1 MTNISLNS
9 NQFSTSRHRLL
20 LQALFPSPELQLLA
34 IFTIQVTYIYLPYI
48 PYSNSSAYN
57 MIAIIALITNS
68 FLRRFS
74 IRKTSR
80 EGFWFDGLSASMSM
94 ILWKKRFFSNL
105 LDDDDDYERNIE
117 IMKTQVFHAWRDDLD
132 NRRPGKER
140 ALIQVEL

>member
-1 MTNISLNS
+1 
-9 NQFSTSRHRLL
+9 
-20 LQALFPSPELQLLA
+20 
-34 IFTIQVTYIYLPYI
+34 
-48 PYSNSSAYN
+48 

-105 LDDDDDYERNIE
+105 LDDDDDYERNRFSMHGE
-117 IMKTQVFHAWRDDLD
+117 MTWTTEGQER
-132 NRRPGKER
+132 KE
-140 ALIQVEL
+140 L

>member
-1 MTNISLNS
+1 MGNIYLNS

-34 IFTIQVTYIYLPYI
+34 IFTIQVTIYHIYH
-48 PYSNSSAYN
+48 SNGSAYN
-57 MIAIIALITNS
+57 MIVIIALITNS

-74 IRKTSR
+74 IRKTFR

-94 ILWKKRFFSNL
+94 TLWKKRFFSNL
-105 LDDDDDYERNIE
+105 LDDDDDFERNME

-132 NRRPGKER
+132 NRRPGKEK